1 MKAISTCVKRNDCE
15 LLLVT
20 LSRLSIAMLR
30 LENALFD
37 EKIEKEGWT
46 QVCVKSNG
54 YQEVAYSILI
64 SAPQGSI
71 GCLFNDKFEDHN
83 APESRLE
90 WRDIMF
96 QVYQIEAA

>member
-1 MKAISTCVKRNDCE
+1 M
-15 LLLVT
+15 T
-20 LSRLSIAMLR
+20 LSCLSVPKLR

-37 EKIEKEGWT
+37 ENIDKEGWT
-46 QVCVKSNG
+46 QVSVKSNS

-71 GCLFNDKFEDHN
+71 GCLLNDKFEEHN

-90 WRDIMF
+90 WSDIMS
-96 QVYQIEAA
+96 QVYQMEAA